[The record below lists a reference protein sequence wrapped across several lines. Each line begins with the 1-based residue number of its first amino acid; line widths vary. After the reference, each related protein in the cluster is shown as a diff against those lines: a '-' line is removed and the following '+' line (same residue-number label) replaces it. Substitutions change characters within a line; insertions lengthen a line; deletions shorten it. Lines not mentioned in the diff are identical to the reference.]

1 MQIEWKEKGEAAVG
15 REAPQPGDAPRSRG
29 LHLLATNNRGA
40 EEGGTGPLRV
50 GVPFLPPA
58 RGPSSP
64 WGCRGGS
71 PRFLMPR
78 GTALLRLILE
88 LLHRLCASQASCW
101 RRGKPFCFTGP
112 RGTFTHP
119 AVVPSGRPA
128 ATRLEKDILSQSE
141 VPLPPRLGFEI
152 ISVSLL
158 S

>member
-1 MQIEWKEKGEAAVG
+1 MEGEGRSGGGERSPAAGGCSAISGATPPCHKQLGG
-15 REAPQPGDAPRSRG
+15 RGRG
-29 LHLLATNNRGA
+29 YRTAADRGA
-40 EEGGTGPLRV
+40 LP
-50 GVPFLPPA
+50 PPA

-64 WGCRGGS
+64 LGCRGGS
-71 PRFLMPR
+71 PRFLRPR
-78 GTALLRLILE
+78 GTALLRLILQ
-88 LLHRLCASQASCW
+88 LLHRFCASQASCC
-101 RRGKPFCFTGP
+101 RRGKTFCFTGP

-158 S
+158 L